1 MAHTCHPAIVSDGI
15 ACIAAAYEIFNIL
28 NKRKNYYSYELFW
41 TRIFCCSKLLEKDL
55 KNLKNIKYGIFDT

>member
-28 NKRKNYYSYELFW
+28 NKRK
-41 TRIFCCSKLLEKDL
+41 LL
-55 KNLKNIKYGIFDT
+55 